1 MTTSKSNDIEDN
13 KIKSNDEFIDK
24 SINVDFFTEDLD
36 KIDVNE
42 STRTKILEE
51 IEQFCKSRNVKFIED
66 LDYWSIKYKLESNK
80 CIFYCVYS
88 DFDNNRI
95 YLIYE
100 QKFGSS
106 NLRLTYS
113 AIRDKK
119 YSLNKEDENEDENN
133 DTFNVIIKFLV
144 NIFQWAIKRIVSF
157 LYNALKNLLAQFD
170 IKLNLDS
177 IIKYLEETDSESN
190 KSDINVSKE

>member
-1 MTTSKSNDIEDN
+1 MTTNNSNEIEDD
-13 KIKSNDEFIDK
+13 ILLKSKDELIDK
-24 SINVDFFTEDLD
+24 SINVDFFTEDKD

-51 IEQFCKSRNVKFIED
+51 IDRFCKSRNVNFVED
-66 LDYWSIKYKLESNK
+66 LDYWSIKYKLENSK
-80 CIFYCVYS
+80 CVFYCVYS

-100 QKFGSS
+100 QKIGSS

-113 AIRDKK
+113 TIRDKN
-119 YSLNKEDENEDENN
+119 SSSNKEEEDEDN

-157 LYNALKNLLAQFD
+157 LYNGLKNLLAQFD

-177 IIKYLEETDSESN
+177 IIKYLEETNSELN
-190 KSDINVSKE
+190 KSDSNVTKD

>member
-1 MTTSKSNDIEDN
+1 MTTNNSNEIEDD
-13 KIKSNDEFIDK
+13 ILLKSKDELIDK
-24 SINVDFFTEDLD
+24 SINVDFFTEDMD

-51 IEQFCKSRNVKFIED
+51 IDRFCKSRNVRFVED
-66 LDYWSIKYKLESNK
+66 LDYWSIKYKLENSK
-80 CIFYCVYS
+80 CVFYCVYS

-100 QKFGSS
+100 QKIGSS

-113 AIRDKK
+113 AIRDKN
-119 YSLNKEDENEDENN
+119 SSSNKEEEDEDN

-157 LYNALKNLLAQFD
+157 LYNGLKNLLAQFD

-177 IIKYLEETDSESN
+177 IIKYLEETNSELN
-190 KSDINVSKE
+190 KSDSNVTKD

>member
-1 MTTSKSNDIEDN
+1 MTKNISNEIEDN
-13 KIKSNDEFIDK
+13 AILKSKDELIDK
-24 SINVDFFTEDLD
+24 SINVDFFTEDMN
-36 KIDVNE
+36 KIDVNG

-51 IEQFCKSRNVKFIED
+51 IDRFCKSRNIRFVED
-66 LDYWSIKYKLESNK
+66 LEYWSIKYKLEESK
-80 CIFYCVYS
+80 CVFYCLYS

-100 QKFGSS
+100 QKIGSS
-106 NLRLTYS
+106 NYRLTYS
-113 AIRDKK
+113 AIRDKN
-119 YSLNKEDENEDENN
+119 YSLNKEEENEDN

-144 NIFQWAIKRIVSF
+144 NIFQWAIKRIISF

-190 KSDINVSKE
+190 KSNSNETKD

>member
-13 KIKSNDEFIDK
+13 KIKSNDELIDK
-24 SINVDFFTEDLD
+24 SINVDFFTEDMD

-42 STRTKILEE
+42 STRTKMLEE

-66 LDYWSIKYKLESNK
+66 LDYWSIKYKLENIK

-100 QKFGSS
+100 QKIGSS

-113 AIRDKK
+113 AIRDKN
-119 YSLNKEDENEDENN
+119 YSLNKE
-133 DTFNVIIKFLV
+133 L
-144 NIFQWAIKRIVSF
+144 
-157 LYNALKNLLAQFD
+157 
-170 IKLNLDS
+170 
-177 IIKYLEETDSESN
+177 
-190 KSDINVSKE
+190 